1 MMKKIFFLCLL
12 LFAVPSMAEQKIV
25 IKEVDVHYSAFN
37 STFLTP
43 QVATSYQLIRNARKA
58 ILSISLLDNASLDK
72 PALDAKVN
80 GQVKNLIGHTQVLN
94 FKKIVE
100 GKAIYYL
107 TEFSINNEEDLRFDI
122 AIDAGLKGSGKLVF
136 SQKFYVAQE

>member
-1 MMKKIFFLCLL
+1 MKKTLFLWLL
-12 LFAVPSMAEQKIV
+12 LFAMPSMAEQKIV

-43 QVATSYQLIRNARKA
+43 QVATSYQLTRNARKA
-58 ILSISLLDNASLDK
+58 ILSISLLDNASLGK

-94 FKKIVE
+94 FKKIAE

>member
-1 MMKKIFFLCLL
+1 MKKTLFLWLL

-43 QVATSYQLIRNARKA
+43 QVATSYQLTRNARKA
-58 ILSISLLDNASLDK
+58 ILSISLLDNMSLEQS
-72 PALDAKVN
+72 ALDAKVH
-80 GQVKNLIGHTQVLN
+80 GQVKNLIGNTQVLN
-94 FKKIVE
+94 FKKIAE

-107 TEFSINNEEDLRFDI
+107 TEFSITNEEDLRFDI